1 MGIELRVSLS
11 NLPSGSTMLY
21 YIVDGQYFYPI
32 STILKHQRLDSFTF
46 FKVQWED
53 GNVTWEPLDNLLRAQ
68 TAIKDYLW
76 RQLLTDNLLPAEWWT
91 GESSQDNGTSG
102 STSSQELPTNL
113 GISSLLNLSY
123 RLGLTKS
130 KSGARSSIS
139 SSEASSLGTIHLGRT
154 LSGTTSMRLLS
165 SRRQQQDDQSYTTSV
180 CQSIAEDSPSLREAT
195 TLESAIHSLR
205 FGDGESTTPKTEP
218 KSLNIW

>member
-1 MGIELRVSLS
+1 MGIELRSSLL
-11 NLPSGSTMLY
+11 NLLSGSTMLY

-53 GNVTWEPLDNLLRAQ
+53 GNVTWEPLDNLLKAQ

-76 RQLLTDNLLPAEWWT
+76 RQLLTDNLLPPEWWT
-91 GESSQDNGTSG
+91 GENNQDNGTSE
-102 STSSQELPTNL
+102 STSSQELPINL

-123 RLGLTKS
+123 RLGLTRS
-130 KSGARSSIS
+130 RSGMRSNTS

-154 LSGTTSMRLLS
+154 SSGTTSMRLLS

-180 CQSIAEDSPSLREAT
+180 CPSIAEDSQSLREAT

-205 FGDGESTTPKTEP
+205 FEDGKSTTPRTER
-218 KSLNIW
+218 KSLSIW